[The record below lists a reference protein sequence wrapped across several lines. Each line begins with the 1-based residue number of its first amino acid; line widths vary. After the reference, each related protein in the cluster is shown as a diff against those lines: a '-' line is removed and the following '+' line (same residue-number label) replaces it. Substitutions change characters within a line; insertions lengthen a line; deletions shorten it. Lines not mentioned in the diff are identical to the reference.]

1 MVLLLSNCNFL
12 FQLYGYTPLHMAC
25 LYDQTRV
32 VAELLKKLK
41 TELNAVNAKDNV
53 STTIILCA
61 QCLCEYNIKFAVGV
75 DSSSSRCKKWSA

>member
-1 MVLLLSNCNFL
+1 
-12 FQLYGYTPLHMAC
+12 MAC

-53 STTIILCA
+53 SIIILFA
-61 QCLCEYNIKFAVGV
+61 QCLCEYK
-75 DSSSSRCKKWSA
+75 